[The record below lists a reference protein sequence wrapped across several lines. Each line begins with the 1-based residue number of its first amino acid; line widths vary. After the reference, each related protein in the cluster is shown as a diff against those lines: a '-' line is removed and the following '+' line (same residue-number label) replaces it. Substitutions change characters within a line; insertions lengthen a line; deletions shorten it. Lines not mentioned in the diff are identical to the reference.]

1 MVTNSGTNSHTN
13 VHTMYDNRNTN
24 AIQED
29 YEVLID
35 RNDDGKV
42 RDWTGKKKRS
52 LLMADHF
59 DAGGLDKKAERMNEC
74 ANTLVFKKDNTR
86 LRLFQTWFCKVR
98 LCPMCNWRRSLK
110 IAFQNKKVIEK
121 ANETEKLRWLFLT
134 LTVRNVEAHELK
146 STIEGMTQGFNRL
159 FKYKQVQKSVKGY
172 FRALEV
178 TKNTNPDSDHF
189 GTYHPHFHVLIAVK
203 PSYFKSG
210 YYIKQA
216 DWGELWKKAAKLDY
230 SPIVHITTVK
240 PKKQL
245 LDIDGIA
252 QEVQSSIAE
261 SKAVFEVSKYPVKD
275 SDIIGMKEVVTPEAV
290 ETVLTLDNALSHKR
304 LISYGGILKTIHAQL
319 NLDNGE
325 DGDLIKVGED
335 DPDDIA
341 NAAFEVMA
349 YWHVGLKQ
357 YMVKN

>member
-1 MVTNSGTNSHTN
+1 
-13 VHTMYDNRNTN
+13 
-24 AIQED
+24 
-29 YEVLID
+29 
-35 RNDDGKV
+35 
-42 RDWTGKKKRS
+42 
-52 LLMADHF
+52 
-59 DAGGLDKKAERMNEC
+59 
-74 ANTLVFKKDNTR
+74 
-86 LRLFQTWFCKVR
+86 
-98 LCPMCNWRRSLK
+98 MCNWRRSLK

-134 LTVRNVEAHELK
+134 LTVRNVEADELK

-203 PSYFKSG
+203 PTYFRGG

-216 DWGELWKKAAKLDY
+216 EWGELWKKAAKLDY
-230 SPIVHITTVK
+230 SPIVHVTTVK

-245 LDIDGIA
+245 VDIDGIA

-304 LISYGGILKTIHAQL
+304 LISYGGILKTIHAEL
-319 NLDNGE
+319 NLDNSE

>member
-1 MVTNSGTNSHTN
+1 MTMIANCYTKVNEN
-13 VHTMYDNRNTN
+13 VIQQQYDVYTT
-24 AIQED
+24 ED
-29 YEVLID
+29 YEILVD
-35 RNDDGKV
+35 RNDQGKV
-42 RDWTGKKKRS
+42 RDWSGKKKRS

-59 DAGGLDKKAERMNEC
+59 ESGGLDKKAERMHDC

-121 ANETEKLRWLFLT
+121 ANEAENLRWLFLT
-134 LTVRNVEAHELK
+134 LTVRNVEAEDLK
-146 STIEGMTQGFNRL
+146 STLEDMTKAFNRL

-178 TKNTNPDSDHF
+178 TKNTNPDSDSF

-203 PSYFKSG
+203 PAYFKGG
-210 YYIKQA
+210 YYIKQSE
-216 DWGELWKKAAKLDY
+216 WGNLWKKAAKLDY
-230 SPIVHITTVK
+230 MPITHVTTVK

-245 LDIDGIA
+245 VDIDGIV
-252 QEVQSSIAE
+252 QEVHTSISD

-275 SDIIGMKEVVTPEAV
+275 VDIIGIGDTVTEEAV
-290 ETVLTLDNALSHKR
+290 ETVLVLDNALSHKR
-304 LISYGGILKTIHAQL
+304 LISYGGILKKIHAEL
-319 NLDNGE
+319 NLDNAE
-325 DGDLIKVGED
+325 DGDLIQVGEE
-335 DPDDIA
+335 DPDEIA

-349 YWHVGLKQ
+349 YWHVGLKN
-357 YMVKN
+357 YMIKNN

>member
-1 MVTNSGTNSHTN
+1 MSNITECIADC
-13 VHTMYDNRNTN
+13 HTMYSN
-24 AIQED
+24 ED
-29 YEVLID
+29 YEILVD
-35 RNDDGKV
+35 RNAEGKV

-59 DAGGLDKKAERMNEC
+59 EVGGLDKKAERMNEC

-121 ANETEKLRWLFLT
+121 ANESENLRWLFLT
-134 LTVRNVEAHELK
+134 LTIKNVEADQLK
-146 STIEGMTQGFNRL
+146 DTLGDMTKAFNRL

-178 TKNTNPDSDHF
+178 TRNTDPNSSSF

-203 PSYFKSG
+203 PSYFQGG
-210 YYIKQA
+210 YYIKQSVWA
-216 DWGELWKKAAKLDY
+216 ELWKKAAKLDY
-230 SPIVHITTVK
+230 LPITHITTVK
-240 PKKQL
+240 AKKQPV
-245 LDIDGIA
+245 DVEGIV
-252 QEVQSSIAE
+252 QDVQSSISD

-275 SDIIGMKEVVTPEAV
+275 VDVIGTGDEVTAEGV
-290 ETVLTLDNALSHKR
+290 ETVLALDNALAHKR
-304 LISYGGILKTIHAQL
+304 LISYGGILKQIHSDL
-319 NLDNGE
+319 NLDNAE
-325 DGDLIKVGED
+325 DGDLIQVGEE

-357 YMVKN
+357 YLVKGDRS

>member
-1 MVTNSGTNSHTN
+1 MLPNCYTN
-13 VHTMYDNRNTN
+13 VHTMSDKCHTN

-29 YEVLID
+29 YEILVD
-35 RNDDGKV
+35 RNSEGKP
-42 RDWTGKKKRS
+42 RDWSGKKKRS

-59 DAGGLDKKAERMNEC
+59 ETGGLDKKAERMTEC

-121 ANETEKLRWLFLT
+121 ANESENLRWLFLT
-134 LTVRNVEAHELK
+134 LTIKNVEADELK
-146 STIEGMTQGFNRL
+146 DTLGEMTKAFNRL

-178 TKNTNPDSDHF
+178 TRNTNPDSPSF
-189 GTYHPHFHVLIAVK
+189 GTYHPHFHVLIAVT
-203 PSYFKSG
+203 PTYFRGG

-216 DWGELWKKAAKLDY
+216 EWANLWQKAAKLDY
-230 SPIVHITTVK
+230 SPITHVTTVK
-240 PKKQL
+240 AKKQPV
-245 LDIDGIA
+245 DIEGVV
-252 QEVQSSIAE
+252 QEVHTSISD

-275 SDIIGMKEVVTPEAV
+275 VDVIGTGDKVTAEGV
-290 ETVLTLDNALSHKR
+290 ETVLALDNALAHKR
-304 LISYGGILKTIHAQL
+304 LISYGGILKDIHAAL
-319 NLDNGE
+319 NLDNAE
-325 DGDLIKVGED
+325 DGDLIQVGEE
-335 DPDDIA
+335 DPDEIA
-341 NAAFEVMA
+341 DAAFEVMA

-357 YMVKN
+357 YLVKGDRS